1 LYSDHENDTVV
12 VENTSQANHRPK
24 MAQRK
29 RQLRG
34 SCYCGNI
41 RFVFAT
47 YKTDAELPKRECQC
61 GFCVLHGRISTSD
74 PDGEMRIA
82 IEAPEKVNKFRFGHR
97 TADFHVCRE
106 CGAIPVVTSEV
117 DGATIGLVD
126 VRMIEG
132 FAWSRADTFYHTF
145 EDEEVDDRLV
155 RRKSRW
161 TGTVTFE

>member
-1 LYSDHENDTVV
+1 MGRI
-12 VENTSQANHRPK
+12 TSAFEKASKAKRRSG

-47 YKTDAELPKRECQC
+47 DKADAELPMRECQC
-61 GFCVLHGRISTSD
+61 GFCLQHGRISTSD

-82 IEAPEKVNKFRFGHR
+82 IEAPENVNKFRFGHR
-97 TADFHVCRE
+97 TADFYVCRE
-106 CGAIPVVTSEV
+106 CGAIPVVTSEI
-117 DGATIGLVD
+117 DGATVGLVD

-132 FAWSRADTFYHTF
+132 FAWSRADTSRHDF
-145 EDEEVDDRLV
+145 EGEEMVDRLA
-155 RRKSRW
+155 RRKSYW
-161 TGTVTFE
+161 TGTVIFE